1 MNRRNHKNLVE
12 HHERVKWKQQ
22 RLRGLQALYAT
33 YETAGQAAT
42 RGSYMAQ
49 LRSRIQSVRGQL
61 QVMGEA
67 VAPAAARRP
76 PGFSE

>member
-1 MNRRNHKNLVE
+1 MNRRNHKNLVG

-22 RLRGLQALYAT
+22 QLQGLQDLYAA
-33 YETAGQAAT
+33 YETAGQAPT

-49 LRSRIQSVRGQL
+49 LRSRIHSVKRGL

-67 VAPAAARRP
+67 VAPNAA
-76 PGFSE
+76 GK